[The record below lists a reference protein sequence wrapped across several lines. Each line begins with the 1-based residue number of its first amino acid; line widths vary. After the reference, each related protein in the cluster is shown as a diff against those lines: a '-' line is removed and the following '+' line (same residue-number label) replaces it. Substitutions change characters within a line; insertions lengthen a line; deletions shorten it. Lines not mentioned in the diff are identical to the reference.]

1 MSNAACQTKFYIGH
15 MSKSLVL
22 CKLSQGTMTML
33 EFLKANSHSFDKWIG
48 RMQKDY
54 DRRNGINERDEE
66 EEQDDPEISMFEDE
80 LKGAF
85 GAASKDPTVCK
96 KCLIPPPLNEAYFL
110 SCRHFPF
117 CELCSYEIVTGK
129 TRRQRQCPIASC
141 PQKRTN

>member
-117 CELCSYEIVTGK
+117 CELQGVCAKSSLLFYLA
-129 TRRQRQCPIASC
+129 Q
-141 PQKRTN
+141 QKRCVLFA